1 MTNYFFCIGKRASL
15 VQISTNSLGIP
26 DIELAQLSVKD
37 LNKKLQHLPRDEIRK
52 IKEKRRTLKNRG

>member
-1 MTNYFFCIGKRASL
+1 M
-15 VQISTNSLGIP
+15 QISTNSLGIP